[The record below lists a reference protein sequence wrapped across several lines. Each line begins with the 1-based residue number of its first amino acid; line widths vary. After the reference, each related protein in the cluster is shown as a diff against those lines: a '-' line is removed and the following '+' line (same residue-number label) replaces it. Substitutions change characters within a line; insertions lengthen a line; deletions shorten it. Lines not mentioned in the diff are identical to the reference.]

1 MRNKLYQLEKKINI
15 YFKDKKLLKNAF
27 IHRSYLN
34 EHKDLKLCSNEKLE
48 FLGDS
53 VLSLITSVY
62 LFKKYPDLDEGDYT
76 DIRASMV
83 RMESLAKL
91 AGRLSL
97 GEYLYLSKGE
107 ERSGGRK
114 NLNLL
119 ADCFEA
125 LIGAIFL
132 DQGFRTVYAF
142 VAKYLFNSEIKR
154 IIKEKRYLPAKSR
167 LQEYLQAKYKVLPKY
182 KLISEKGPDHK
193 PEFLVAVYLNKKKLA
208 VGIGN
213 SKKQAE
219 DSAARKALELL

>member
-1 MRNKLYQLEKKINI
+1 MRNKLDELEKKIDI
-15 YFKDKKLLKNAF
+15 SFKDKKLLKNAF

-34 EHKDLKLCSNEKLE
+34 EHRNLEPCSNEKLE

-62 LFKKYPDLDEGDYT
+62 LFKRYQNLNEGDYT
-76 DIRASMV
+76 DIRACMV
-83 RMESLAKL
+83 RMESLAKV
-91 AGRLSL
+91 AGQLDL
-97 GEYLYLSKGE
+97 GQYLYLSKGE

-132 DQGFRTVYAF
+132 DRGFKTVYTF
-142 VAKYLFNSEIKR
+142 VAKYLFNSEIKK
-154 IIKEKRYLPAKSR
+154 IIKEKRYLPSKSR
-167 LQEYLQAKYKVLPKY
+167 LQEYIQAKYKVLPRY
-182 KLISEKGPDHK
+182 RLVGEKGPDHK
-193 PEFLVAVYLNKKKLA
+193 PKFLVAVYLKEKKLA
-208 VGIGN
+208 VGVGT

-219 DSAARKALELL
+219 DNAARKALELL